1 MVIKTAIKIQF
12 FVNTITV
19 LNNFNCSQTNI
30 FVFGIDILK
39 PKNMAFFIL
48 KEKPFT
54 RKWFISHSLIIIGSF
69 ILASG
74 FVLFITPY
82 KIIPGG
88 VYGIS
93 IVLHY
98 LFGTPVG
105 LVALC
110 FDIPLTLIGI
120 KFLGPRFG
128 YKTVLGFSLTA
139 IFTDTLT
146 YFWGFKPLV
155 EGDALLSSIFGGV
168 MVGLGLGLIFKSRA
182 TSGGSDIIAMIIARY
197 TRLPLGLLMI
207 YIDSVIVLIG
217 LAVFRDW
224 KIPLYSWIV
233 IFITGKVVDIV
244 LEGVSY
250 DKSLFIISDKHEEIR
265 DKIIN
270 NLDRGGT
277 FIDGKGMYNMAE
289 KRIIFT
295 VVSRRELAMLEEY
308 IHEIDPKAFLT
319 VTNATEIL
327 GEGFKSLKEK
337 VTE

>member
-1 MVIKTAIKIQF
+1 MSF
-12 FVNTITV
+12 F
-19 LNNFNCSQTNI
+19 L
-30 FVFGIDILK
+30 
-39 PKNMAFFIL
+39 PH
-48 KEKPFT
+48 EKPFS
-54 RKWFISHSLIIIGSF
+54 RKWFISHCLIIIGSF

-110 FDIPLTLIGI
+110 FDIPLTIIGI
-120 KFLGPRFG
+120 KVLGPRFG

-146 YFWGFKPLV
+146 YIWGFKPLV

-168 MVGLGLGLIFKSRA
+168 MVGLGLGLIFRSKA
-182 TSGGSDIIAMIIARY
+182 TSGGSDIIAMIIAKY
-197 TRLPLGLLMI
+197 TRLPLGMLMI
-207 YIDSVIVLIG
+207 YVDSVIVLVG

-244 LEGVSY
+244 MTGLSS
-250 DKSLFIISDKHEEIR
+250 DKSIFIISEKHEEIR

-270 NLDRGGT
+270 NLNRGGT
-277 FIDGKGMYNMAE
+277 YIEGKGMFNMAE
-289 KRIIFT
+289 RKIIFT
-295 VVSRRELAMLEEY
+295 VVSRRELFLLEEY
-308 IHEIDPKAFLT
+308 IHQIDPNAFLT
-319 VTNATEIL
+319 VLDATEIL

-337 VTE
+337 VSS

>member
-1 MVIKTAIKIQF
+1 M
-12 FVNTITV
+12 
-19 LNNFNCSQTNI
+19 S
-30 FVFGIDILK
+30 
-39 PKNMAFFIL
+39 FIL
-48 KEKPFT
+48 IKEKPFT
-54 RKWFISHSLIIIGSF
+54 RKWFISYSLIIIGAF
-69 ILASG
+69 ILATS

-82 KIIPGG
+82 KIVPGG

-120 KFLGPRFG
+120 RFLGPRFG
-128 YKTVLGFSLTA
+128 MKTVVGFSLTA
-139 IFTDTLT
+139 LFNDTLT
-146 YFWGFKPLV
+146 YFWGFEPLV
-155 EGDALLSSIFGGV
+155 QGDALLSSIFGGV
-168 MVGLGLGLIFKSRA
+168 LAGVGLGLIFKSKA
-182 TSGGSDIIAMIIARY
+182 TSGGSDIVAMILAKY
-197 TRLPLGLLMI
+197 TRLPLGMLMI
-207 YIDSVIVLIG
+207 YVDSAIVLIG
-217 LAVFRDW
+217 LLVFQDW

-233 IFITGKVVDIV
+233 IFITGKVIDVV

-250 DKSLFIISDKHEEIR
+250 DKSLFIISDRSEEIR

-277 FIDGKGMYNMAE
+277 FIDGKGMFNNAD

-295 VVSRRELAMLEEY
+295 VVSRRELALLEEY

-319 VTNATEIL
+319 VTDATEIL

-337 VTE
+337 VTT

>member
-1 MVIKTAIKIQF
+1 MGD
-12 FVNTITV
+12 
-19 LNNFNCSQTNI
+19 LNNCFLIERIFNVCIVLQSNI
-30 FVFGIDILK
+30 FAVVIIIKF
-39 PKNMAFFIL
+39 NSMSFFLI

-54 RKWFISHSLIIIGSF
+54 RKWFISYSLIIAGAF
-69 ILASG
+69 ILAAS

-98 LFGTPVG
+98 LFNTPVG

-110 FDIPLTLIGI
+110 FDIPLTLLGI

-128 YKTVLGFSLTA
+128 FKTVLGFSLTA

-146 YFWGFKPLV
+146 FFWGFKPLV

-168 MVGLGLGLIFKSRA
+168 LAGLGLGLIFKSKA
-182 TSGGSDIIAMIIARY
+182 TSGGSDIVAMIIAKY
-197 TRLPLGLLMI
+197 TKLPLGMLMI
-207 YIDSVIVLIG
+207 YVDSVIVLVG
-217 LAVFRDW
+217 LVVFQDW

-233 IFITGKVVDIV
+233 IFITGKVIDVV

-250 DKSLFIISDKHEEIR
+250 DKSLFIISDKHEDIR
-265 DKIIN
+265 EKIIN

-277 FIDGKGMYNMAE
+277 YIDGKGMYNMAE
-289 KRIIFT
+289 KKIIFT
-295 VVSRRELAMLEEY
+295 VVNRRELALLEEY
-308 IHEIDPKAFLT
+308 IHEIDPHAFLT
-319 VTNATEIL
+319 IIDATEIL
-327 GEGFKSLKEK
+327 GEGFKSLKDK
-337 VTE
+337 IDQ